1 MAVSSSVLSIFRD
14 GDFKTS
20 LRNLFQCLITLQVN
34 KYFFMFS
41 YITFLLLNV
50 SLSLNQPSSY
60 VYRLYLVQLDLEG
73 SIKTAADAF
82 FLNNK
87 GWSSAVP
94 CSNFLSVT

>member
-14 GDFKTS
+14 GDFTTS

-50 SLSLNQPSSY
+50 SLSLNQPSY
-60 VYRLYLVQLDLEG
+60 VYCLHLVQLDLEG

-87 GWSSAVP
+87 GWCSAVP